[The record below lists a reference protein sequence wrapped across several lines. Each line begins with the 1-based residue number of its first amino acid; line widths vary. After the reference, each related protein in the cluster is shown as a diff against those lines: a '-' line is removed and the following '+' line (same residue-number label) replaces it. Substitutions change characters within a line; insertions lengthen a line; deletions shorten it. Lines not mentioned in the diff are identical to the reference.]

1 MKHYTHIYNSY
12 EGEKKLLNERV
23 LQKVTINGKELKDKN
38 IEVTKREDQVNYNH
52 KTKAGQFA
60 TSIDIT
66 ISDDGDKKKK
76 KEEDL
81 KEFKFQCKRNLMYE
95 IAKLLRRI
103 GDYAEE
109 IEVQEFTARNILMPL
124 ESDKTYG
131 ITVDKE
137 KHQALMINRLFDGF
151 EEIDGMKGKDLPK
164 VESILKKVRDGI
176 DAFHFGTP
184 PKEECIHPQQK
195 EDIKK
200 ILKEDFKYKCEVKAR
215 QMGKTQEMEN
225 CIFSGIDFG
234 KGPDVIHCLKA
245 WMKDG
250 KPYIEEI

>member
-1 MKHYTHIYNSY
+1 MKEYKKIYKTHFGDSY
-12 EGEKKLLNERV
+12 SNGEIPVQDIR
-23 LQKVTINGKELKDKN
+23 INGKSLGRKGTRVILNEEMEPCEREGISRLK
-38 IEVTKREDQVNYNH
+38 R
-52 KTKAGQFA
+52 
-60 TSIDIT
+60 SIDI
-66 ISDDGDKKKK
+66 IIEKPKEDKKK

-109 IEVQEFTARNILMPL
+109 IEVQEFTAKNILMPL
-124 ESDKTYG
+124 EYDKTYG

-176 DAFHFGTP
+176 DAFTKK
-184 PKEECIHPQQK
+184 KE
-195 EDIKK
+195 
-200 ILKEDFKYKCEVKAR
+200 EDFKHNCEVKAR
-215 QMGKTQEMEN
+215 RMGKTQEMKD
-225 CIFSGIDFG
+225 IVFAGIDFG
-234 KGPDVIHCLKA
+234 KAYNVGRGLKVGI
-245 WMKDG
+245 KNG
-250 KPYIEEI
+250 QPYVEEI